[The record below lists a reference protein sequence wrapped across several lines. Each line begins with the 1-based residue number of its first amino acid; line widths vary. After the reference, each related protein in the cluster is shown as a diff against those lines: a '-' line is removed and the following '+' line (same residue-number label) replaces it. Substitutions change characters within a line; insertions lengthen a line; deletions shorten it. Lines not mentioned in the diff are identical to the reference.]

1 MTEFDAD
8 DLPLPR
14 GWPGSTKRAMVS
26 LVAMAH
32 YALVSVRGWAVN
44 SRIHRVRLQA
54 QLEESRQE
62 IALLAEELRIKDTRM
77 HRIPAH
83 QRPHYTPQER
93 LAIMEL
99 KAMRNLSSTQI
110 ASRFLVGQPTIT
122 SWQRRLDETGPDTL
136 LKMTTHVNRFPE
148 FVKYVVQRLCVLC
161 PLMGKVKMAQILARA
176 GLHLAATTIERY
188 RKEEPVEPK
197 DKAATVAEEQTKPR
211 IVTTNRPNHVWH
223 VDLTCMPT
231 GGGFWVPWTPQALV
245 QVWPFCWWMAIV
257 VDHYS
262 RRIMGVAVFKKQPAS
277 IDIRQFIAR
286 CISKAGTAPKYLIC
300 DKGVQFWNEGFKQ
313 WCKRK
318 TIKPR
323 FGAIG
328 KHGSIAVIE
337 RFIRSL
343 KEEYL
348 KRLLIPLR
356 MDAMRQEIACYT
368 HWYNEHRPHQSL
380 NGATPLEMYE
390 RTTAANQKP
399 RYEPR
404 RQWPPDAP
412 CAAPY
417 APPKP
422 NQDSPLTLV
431 IRFADRHR
439 KLPIIELRQAA

>member
-1 MTEFDAD
+1 MPEFETSEV
-8 DLPLPR
+8 PLPA
-14 GWPGSTKRAMVS
+14 GWQENTKRAMIS
-26 LVAMAH
+26 LMVMAH
-32 YALVSVRGWAVN
+32 YAMVSVRGWAVN

-62 IALLAEELRIKDTRM
+62 IALQAEELRIKDARM
-77 HRIPAH
+77 QRIPAH
-83 QRPHYTPQER
+83 QRPHYTPEER
-93 LAIMEL
+93 LAIMEV

-110 ASRFLVGQPTIT
+110 ASRFLVGQPTIA
-122 SWQRRLDETGPDTL
+122 SWQKRLDETGPDTL
-136 LKMTTHVNRFPE
+136 LKMTTPVNRFPE
-148 FVKYVVQRLCVLC
+148 FVTYVVQRLTVLC
-161 PLMGKVKMAQILARA
+161 PLMGKVKMAQILVRA
-176 GLHLAATTIERY
+176 GLYLAATTIERY
-188 RKEEPVEPK
+188 RKEEPVGPK
-197 DKAATVAEEQTKPR
+197 DKAATVVEEQTKLR
-211 IVTTNRPNHVWH
+211 VVTANRPNHVWH

-231 GGGFWVPWTPQALV
+231 GGGFWVPWIPQALV

-262 RRIMGVAVFKKQPAS
+262 RRVIGFAVFKKQPAS
-277 IDIRQFIAR
+277 IDIRQFIGR
-286 CISKAGTAPKYLIC
+286 CIAKAGDTPKYLIC

-348 KRLLIPLR
+348 YRLLIPLR
-356 MDAMRQEIACYT
+356 MDAMRWEIACNAD
-368 HWYNEHRPHQSL
+368 WYNEHRPHQSL
-380 NGATPLEMYE
+380 DGATPLEMVE
-390 RTTAANQKP
+390 GTTAANLKP

-404 RQWPPDAP
+404 RQWPSDAP
-412 CAAPY
+412 CVAPY

-422 NQDSPLTLV
+422 DQGVPLTLV
-431 IRFADRHR
+431 IRFADRHK

>member
-1 MTEFDAD
+1 
-8 DLPLPR
+8 
-14 GWPGSTKRAMVS
+14 MVS
-26 LVAMAH
+26 LMAMAH

-54 QLEESRQE
+54 QVEMACQE
-62 IALLAEELRIKDTRM
+62 IALLAEERRIKDARM
-77 HRIPAH
+77 QRIPAH

-99 KAMRNLSSTQI
+99 KAVRNLSSTQT
-110 ASRFLVGQPTIT
+110 ASRFLVGQPTIA
-122 SWQRRLDETGPDTL
+122 SWQKRLDETGPDTL
-136 LKMTTHVNRFPE
+136 LKMTTPVNRFPE
-148 FVKYVVQRLCVLC
+148 FVKYVVQRLTTLC
-161 PLMGKVKMAQILARA
+161 PLMGKVRIAQILARA
-176 GLHLAATTIERY
+176 GLYLAATTIERY

-197 DKAATVAEEQTKPR
+197 DKAAKRVLEQTNPR
-211 IVTTNRPNHVWH
+211 VVTANRPNHVWH

-231 GGGFWVPWTPQALV
+231 GGGFWVPWTPQSLV

-262 RRIMGVAVFKKQPAS
+262 RRVMGFAVFKKQPAS

-286 CISKAGTAPKYLIC
+286 CISKAGTSPKYLIC
-300 DKGVQFWNEGFKQ
+300 DKGGQFWNDEFQ
-313 WCKRK
+313 RWCKRK

-348 KRLLIPLR
+348 NRLLIPLR
-356 MDAMRQEIACYT
+356 MDAMRQEVACYA

-380 NGATPLEMYE
+380 NGATPLEIYDG
-390 RTTAANQKP
+390 TTMANQKP

-404 RQWPPDAP
+404 RQWPPAAS

-422 NQDSPLTLV
+422 EQGAPLTLV
-431 IRFADRHR
+431 IRFADRHK
-439 KLPIIELRQAA
+439 KLPIIELHEAA